1 MPSTPILQMGKMK
14 NFYMIHP
21 RSPKGCNSGSLMIHP
36 GSPKGC
42 NSGSL
47 FKPPPLCSPA
57 VMSRKGLSFPVWR
70 MGRLV
75 GYGFL
80 HLLHAIRQ

>member
-14 NFYMIHP
+14 SFY
-21 RSPKGCNSGSLMIHP
+21 MIHP

-80 HLLHAIRQ
+80 HLLHAIRGQ